1 MMTNYK
7 MTLSYDGTRYRGWQ
21 KQGNTPDTLQE
32 KTETVL
38 SRLLEQTVEV
48 NGCGRTDAGVH
59 ARMQVC
65 SFRAD
70 TDMSPDELRAKL
82 NRYLPEDI
90 GCLALE
96 AAPPRF
102 HARLNCREKT
112 YVYRIWT
119 GEQPD
124 IFDRKYRF
132 TFTEPLDTDK
142 MKKAAELLTG
152 THDYRAFTTA
162 AHMKKST
169 VRTVTGI
176 RLEKDGD
183 ELRLIFTGD
192 GFLYNMVRILT
203 GTLLEVGTG
212 KRAPGEMPALLESK
226 DRALAGFTAPP
237 HGLILWDIRY

>member
-1 MMTNYK
+1 MPTFK
-7 MTLSYDGTRYRGWQ
+7 MTLCYDGTRYRGWQ

-32 KTETVL
+32 KLESTL
-38 SRLLEQTVEV
+38 SRLLSQTVEV

-65 SFRAD
+65 SFRAE
-70 TDMSPDELRAKL
+70 TDLGCSELKTSL

-90 GCLALE
+90 GCTDLQL
-96 AAPPRF
+96 APPRF
-102 HARLNCREKT
+102 HARLSCQEKT

-119 GEQPD
+119 GNQPD
-124 IFDRKYRF
+124 VFERKYRF

-142 MKKAAELLTG
+142 MISAAAYLTG
-152 THDYRAFTTA
+152 THDYRAFTSA

-169 VRTVTGI
+169 VRTVREI
-176 RLEKDGD
+176 RLEKEGN
-183 ELRLIFTGD
+183 ELRLIFTGG

-212 KRAPGEMPALLESK
+212 KREPEEMPWILESK
-226 DRALAGFTAPP
+226 NRSAAGFTAPP
-237 HGLILWDIRY
+237 HGLFLWNIVY